1 MLKLVGKCKVF
12 VNTFEKSV
20 KVKGKTKKVNKTTYS
35 CCIKS
40 NDDETLYANL
50 YFANGTG
57 FEDIES
63 GDRIEVSD
71 AFIIGNRAY
80 GDNAYLAIYVN
91 AFEFVLEEETETP
104 ASKKRVKSIKAV
116 EGDGDDEEVVNSNR
130 KGPTP
135 ETKKTPAIGVKSKLV
150 KTKNKIADLLAYGY
164 TMDEINN
171 MSDSDF
177 VETYKAYLND
187 IELVAAY
194 KSLEEND

>member
-1 MLKLVGKCKVF
+1 MLKLVGNCKVF

-63 GDRIEVSD
+63 GDRIEVAD
-71 AFIIGNRAY
+71 AFIIGNRVYA
-80 GDNAYLAIYVN
+80 DKAYLSIYVN
-91 AFEFVLEEETETP
+91 AFEFVPEEETETP
-104 ASKKRVKSIKAV
+104 TSKKRAKRIKAV
-116 EGDGDDEEVVNSNR
+116 DVDDDDEEVVNLNR
-130 KGPTP
+130 KVATP
-135 ETKKTPAIGVKSKLV
+135 ETKKNLANVVKSKLV

-164 TMDEINN
+164 TMDDINN

-187 IELVAAY
+187 IDLVEAY
-194 KSLEEND
+194 KSLEENA

>member
-1 MLKLVGKCKVF
+1 MLKLVGNCKVF

-63 GDRIEVSD
+63 GDRIEVAD

-80 GDNAYLAIYVN
+80 ADNAYLSIYVN

-104 ASKKRVKSIKAV
+104 TSKKRVKSIKTV
-116 EGDGDDEEVVNSNR
+116 EVGDDDEEVVNPNLKR
-130 KGPTP
+130 ATP
-135 ETKKTPAIGVKSKLV
+135 ETKKTPSKGVKSKLV

-164 TMDEINN
+164 TMYDINN

-177 VETYKAYLND
+177 VE
-187 IELVAAY
+187 AY
-194 KSLEEND
+194 KSLEGND

>member
-1 MLKLVGKCKVF
+1 MLKLVGNCKVF

-57 FEDIES
+57 FEDIEN
-63 GDRIEVSD
+63 GDRIEVTD

-104 ASKKRVKSIKAV
+104 AFKKRVKGVKAV
-116 EGDGDDEEVVNSNR
+116 EVDDDDEEGVIHNR

-135 ETKKTPAIGVKSKLV
+135 ETKKTPAKGVKSKLV
-150 KTKNKIADLLAYGY
+150 KTKDKIADLLAYGY
-164 TMDEINN
+164 TMDDINN

-177 VETYKAYLND
+177 VETYRSYLND
-187 IELVAAY
+187 SDFVEAY
-194 KSLEEND
+194 KALEEND